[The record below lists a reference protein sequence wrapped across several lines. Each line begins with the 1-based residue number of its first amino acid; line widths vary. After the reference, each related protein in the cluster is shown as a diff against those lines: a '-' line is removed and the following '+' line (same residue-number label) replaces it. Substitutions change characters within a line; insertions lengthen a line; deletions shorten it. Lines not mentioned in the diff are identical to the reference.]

1 MKGHFLSFFLS
12 FHFGDVVSNGVLVA
26 FCIVFLI
33 SLLDGSTGGPPVAP
47 PGALPSFFLLPGFF
61 FVGGEGGG
69 SLLLRRSF
77 RKAVEVGAGGYRV
90 FLPSFDGR
98 GRRNAPGNGGID
110 LVTGFLPSFSGFL
123 HNFT

>member
-90 FLPSFDGR
+90 FLPSFLFPSKPSGDR
-98 GRRNAPGNGGID
+98 DECGGLCPSR
-110 LVTGFLPSFSGFL
+110 LVVSLFIYLFI
-123 HNFT
+123 